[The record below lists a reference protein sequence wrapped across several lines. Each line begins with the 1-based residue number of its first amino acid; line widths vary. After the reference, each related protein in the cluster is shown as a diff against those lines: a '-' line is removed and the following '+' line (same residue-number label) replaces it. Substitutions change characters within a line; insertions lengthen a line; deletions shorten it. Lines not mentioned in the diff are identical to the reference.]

1 MIATLLNEASPT
13 IAGLRS
19 QGSNPSQRRDQMAQA
34 TNSLPPNLDLE
45 HALQLVKA
53 AGYRVTKPKQ
63 RKLTS
68 RGPTCVV
75 RFADGALC
83 RMSTH
88 CRDDALDYERG
99 IKLCKAAWST
109 RTGLMMA
116 QAPSVI
122 SAHFERDGLVLGQV
136 EAA

>member
-1 MIATLLNEASPT
+1 
-13 IAGLRS
+13 
-19 QGSNPSQRRDQMAQA
+19 MAQA
-34 TNSLPPNLDLE
+34 TNSLSDLE

-53 AGYRVTKPKQ
+53 AGYRVTKPKL

-75 RFADGALC
+75 RFADGTLC
-83 RMSTH
+83 RMTTH

-99 IKLCKAAWST
+99 VYLCKAAWST
-109 RTGLMMA
+109 RKALPME
-116 QAPSVI
+116 QAPAVV
-122 SAHFERDGLVLGQV
+122 SAHFERDGAVLGQQ